1 LAANALSMSQ
11 KSAGIV
17 LYRIQNKS
25 LEVFLVHP
33 GGPYWSK
40 KDEGAW
46 SIPKGEINEDEE
58 PLAAAKRE
66 FQEETG
72 IKISGEFIQLNPVK
86 QKGGKIVYA
95 WAIEGD
101 IDPQKIKSISF
112 EIEWPPRSG
121 KMKSFPEIDK
131 AAWFQ
136 LSDAQKKIIE
146 AQSALIK
153 ELESKIQ
160 L

>member
-1 LAANALSMSQ
+1 MPQ

-17 LYRIQNKS
+17 LYRIQNNS
-25 LEVFLVHP
+25 IEVFLVHP

-40 KDEGAW
+40 KDDGAW
-46 SIPKGEINEDEE
+46 SIPKGEFDENEE

-72 IKISGEFIQLNPVK
+72 INISGEFIQLNPVK
-86 QKGGKIVYA
+86 QKGGKMVYA
-95 WAIEGD
+95 WAVEGD
-101 IDPQKIKSISF
+101 IDPEKIKSNSF

-131 AAWFQ
+131 AAWFH
-136 LSDAQKKIIE
+136 LSEAQKKIIE

-160 L
+160 